1 VRLRLKNNMKYSEL
15 KSEIEKKIIELAE
28 LIEDFCVIDNNV
40 YAQAYKNQLRDLH
53 RILEEII
60 K

>member
-1 VRLRLKNNMKYSEL
+1 MKYSEL